1 MTINPFAKTA
11 TSEVKVAPGF
21 VQVMFSNMRS
31 DTSGMKRGTKI
42 TNGVSQFGTKFFVSQ
57 NMGGM
62 YSMPGRVQQAQD
74 MFFTT
79 KDNER
84 VDVSNL
90 LVGKTLNIRLTEDEF
105 QDLVDAAEDCEQ
117 GIGINVV
124 FRVEG
129 GNLNIRELTYQT
141 GEKYNSYTVVGEVVD
156 DSVEE
161 CLSTLVSDSLSVDE
175 VYARF
180 DESAKKDNQQG
191 TEARSRNQAARD
203 AAMNLRNSVSESVKV
218 KRS

>member
-21 VQVMFSNMRS
+21 VQVIFSNMRS
-31 DTSGMKRGTKI
+31 DTSGIIRGTKV

-62 YSMPGRVQQAQD
+62 YSLPGRVQQAQD

-79 KDNER
+79 KNNER

-105 QDLVDAAEDCEQ
+105 QDLADAAEDCEQ

-124 FRVEG
+124 FRVDG

-141 GEKYNSYTVVGEVVD
+141 GEKYNSYTVVAEVVD

-180 DESAKKDNQQG
+180 EESAKKDNQQA
-191 TEARSRNQAARD
+191 TEARTRNQAARE
-203 AAMNLRNSVSESVKV
+203 AAANLRDSVSESVKV
-218 KRS
+218 NRK

>member
-31 DTSGMKRGTKI
+31 DTSGMIRGTKV
-42 TNGVSQFGTKFFVSQ
+42 TNGISQFGTKFFVSQ

-117 GIGINVV
+117 GIGVNVV
-124 FRVEG
+124 FRIEG

-141 GEKYNSYTVVGEVVD
+141 GEKYNSYTVVAEVVD

-180 DESAKKDNQQG
+180 DESAKKDAIASNQ
-191 TEARSRNQAARD
+191 ARSRNQAARD
-203 AAMNLRNSVSESVKV
+203 AAMNLRDSVSEAVKV